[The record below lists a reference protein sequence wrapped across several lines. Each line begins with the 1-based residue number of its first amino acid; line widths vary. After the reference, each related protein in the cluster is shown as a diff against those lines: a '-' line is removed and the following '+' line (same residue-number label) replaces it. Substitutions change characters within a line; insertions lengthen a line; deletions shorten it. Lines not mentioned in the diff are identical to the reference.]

1 MQKKE
6 FNIKPV
12 KPIVICVF
20 DKGKI
25 KEYVEI
31 QKRLRSSNI
40 STEIYPGEGNLKT
53 QMKYADK
60 LGSPGVILYGD
71 DEIKSGKATLKN
83 LKSGQEISI
92 EVENLVDEIK
102 KLL

>member
-6 FNIKPV
+6 FNIKSK

-20 DKGKI
+20 DKNSIAEYI
-25 KEYVEI
+25 KLQNQLRTVGISVEI
-31 QKRLRSSNI
+31 YS
-40 STEIYPGEGNLKT
+40 GDGNLKT

-60 LGSPGVILYGD
+60 LGSPAVIFYGD
-71 DEIKSGKATLKN
+71 DEIKSGKVTLKN
-83 LKSGQEISI
+83 LKSGQEISTQ
-92 EVENLVDEIK
+92 VENLTNEIK